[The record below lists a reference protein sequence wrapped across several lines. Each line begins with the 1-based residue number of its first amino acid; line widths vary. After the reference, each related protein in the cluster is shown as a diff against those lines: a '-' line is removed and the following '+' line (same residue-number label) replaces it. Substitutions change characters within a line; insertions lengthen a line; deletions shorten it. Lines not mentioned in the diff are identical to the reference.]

1 MGDVAPEECIV
12 FGDYLNDSSMFGNY
26 PNSYAMANAHPGLK
40 AVAAHIT
47 EADNEHNGVWETVR
61 RILKEDASAMDR
73 GAHD

>member
-1 MGDVAPEECIV
+1 
-12 FGDYLNDSSMFGNY
+12 MFGNY